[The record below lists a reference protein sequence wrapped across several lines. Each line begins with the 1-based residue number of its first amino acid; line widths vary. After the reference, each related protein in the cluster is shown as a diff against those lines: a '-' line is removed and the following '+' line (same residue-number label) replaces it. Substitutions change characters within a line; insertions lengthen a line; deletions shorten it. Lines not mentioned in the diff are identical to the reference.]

1 MTASR
6 RREPRT
12 LGVLIGLGIV
22 NHVVLGGSRVTVS
35 LDALSRGASTFT
47 VGALVALYA
56 LLPMMFAI
64 GAGRVSDRI
73 GVRRPMLLGSAG
85 LMGGALVPV
94 LVPGMPALFVSA
106 AIVGV
111 SFMSFQIS
119 AQKATG
125 GLGGPADRARNF
137 SLLAMGYSISGFI
150 GPLVAGFAIDQLGFR
165 PTFAILALLPI
176 ASTAALGRMPLHL
189 PASDAAAPAGASG
202 GVMELLARPA
212 LRRIFA
218 INTLFAMA
226 WDLHTIFV
234 PIYGARLGLSA
245 SEIGSVLSTFAAA
258 TFLVRL
264 GMPALMRWRNEN
276 QVLTAALLL
285 AGLVYVAFPY
295 ATNAWAL
302 AMLSFVL
309 GLGLGSGQP
318 MVMSLLHTHAPAGRV
333 GEAVGMR
340 MSLVQTSAVM
350 VPLLFGALG
359 TSLGLTPVFWSVGL
373 FLTAGGLLSRR

>member
-1 MTASR
+1 MTAPR

-35 LDALSRGASTFT
+35 LDALARGASTFT
-47 VGALVALYA
+47 VGTLVALYA
-56 LLPMMFAI
+56 LLPMLFAI

-94 LVPGMPALFVSA
+94 LVPGLPALFVSA
-106 AIVGV
+106 AVVGV
-111 SFMSFQIS
+111 SFMTFQIS

-125 GLGGPADRARNF
+125 GLGGPAERARNF

-165 PTFAILALLPI
+165 PTFAILAALPI
-176 ASTAALGRMPLHL
+176 VSTAVLGRMPLHL
-189 PASDAAAPAGASG
+189 PAADVAQAAGPAGG
-202 GVMELLARPA
+202 IMELLRRRT

-234 PIYGARLGLSA
+234 PIYGAKLGLAA
-245 SEIGSVLSTFAAA
+245 SQIGAVLSTFAAA

-264 GMPALMRWRNEN
+264 AMPALMRWRNEN
-276 QVLTAALLL
+276 EVLTAALLL
-285 AGLVYVAFPY
+285 AGVVYCAFPY
-295 ATNAWAL
+295 ATNAWLL
-302 AMLSFVL
+302 ASLSFVL